1 MESYNI
7 VPTGKNTIFI
17 NGTEKMSIVLDTKEG
32 KVINRINHGLE
43 GTNMITWGIY
53 NMIDYKGNQLY
64 FLKNGKITLFKG
76 EARLL
81 EYEEKWLSQI
91 ESKITSDGIIVI
103 ISYWK
108 LLKGCSTIW

>member
-1 MESYNI
+1 
-7 VPTGKNTIFI
+7 
-17 NGTEKMSIVLDTKEG
+17 
-32 KVINRINHGLE
+32 
-43 GTNMITWGIY
+43 
-53 NMIDYKGNQLY
+53 MIDYKGNQLY

-103 ISYWK
+103 ISY
-108 LLKGCSTIW
+108 